1 MRTRADRRNTRK
13 KKIKQRSNLLG
24 ALEWWLDKDYC
35 YSKLANNNEM
45 NAIMSRGTSTK
56 TNTRKSHSNYRHKG
70 GFGPANN
77 YAPKDTRQLNDMNDQ
92 MKEIRT

>member
-1 MRTRADRRNTRK
+1 MRTREDRRNSRK
-13 KKIKQRSNLLG
+13 KKITQRSNLLG
-24 ALEWWLDKDYC
+24 ALALWSDTDYC

-56 TNTRKSHSNYRHKG
+56 TNTRKSHSNYRCKG

-77 YAPKDTRQLNDMNDQ
+77 YAPRDARQLDDMDAQ
-92 MKEIRT
+92 MKEI

>member
-1 MRTRADRRNTRK
+1 MRTREDRRNSRK
-13 KKIKQRSNLLG
+13 KKIAQRSNLLG

-45 NAIMSRGTSTK
+45 NAIMSKGTSTK
-56 TNTRKSHSNYRHKG
+56 TNTRKGHSNYRRKG

-77 YAPKDTRQLNDMNDQ
+77 YAPRDARQIDDMQHQLKDM
-92 MKEIRT
+92 